1 MELSCSRGPSS
12 LIQEP
17 SLLSW
22 TAGLP
27 GTLQGIA
34 EKSLRLD
41 AFLSLL
47 METRL
52 FSAVPSHRGH
62 THNHMGTAE
71 LLSERLLSLI
81 VPESW
86 DGTWFISVGHSTW
99 HIVALAE

>member
-1 MELSCSRGPSS
+1 M
-12 LIQEP
+12 
-17 SLLSW
+17 LSW

-27 GTLQGIA
+27 GTLQGTA

-41 AFLSLL
+41 AFFSLL
-47 METRL
+47 METRS
-52 FSAVPSHRGH
+52 FSAVPSHYGQ

-71 LLSERLLSLI
+71 LLSESLFSLI
-81 VPESW
+81 LPESW